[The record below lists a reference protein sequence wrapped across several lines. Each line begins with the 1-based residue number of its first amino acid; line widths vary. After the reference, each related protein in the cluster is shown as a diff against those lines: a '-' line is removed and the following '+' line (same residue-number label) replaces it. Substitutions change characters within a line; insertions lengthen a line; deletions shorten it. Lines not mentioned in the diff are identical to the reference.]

1 VDPLEQV
8 RPRHGSD
15 VGAGHLGVA
24 HGQRLD
30 LGDEQTGELLDDGGV
45 DDEALRRDAALPGVE
60 VAAPRGHGRDARQ
73 VGVSQDDERVGPAQL
88 EHRLLDGVAR
98 GRADSPTGPLA
109 ARDGDRADAGVL
121 DQPPGDRR
129 DVRVGHD

>member
-1 VDPLEQV
+1 MDPLEQV

-15 VGAGHLGVA
+15 VGAGRLGVA

-60 VAAPRGHGRDARQ
+60 VAAPRGHLRDAWQ
-73 VGVSQDDERVGPAQL
+73 VGVGQDDERVRPPSSSTDFLMASPAAG
-88 EHRLLDGVAR
+88 RPPPAR
-98 GRADSPTGPLA
+98 SLPVMVTAAD
-109 ARDGDRADAGVL
+109 
-121 DQPPGDRR
+121 PGSSMSRR
-129 DVRVGHD
+129 